1 MYVFRIA
8 EGFALFLSEIVLK
21 IVAIALALS
30 IWSLFPV
37 LISITSVFF
46 RWQRKSKKVHMIV
59 SFYLY
64 FLSRVTDIED
74 KHPSQKEIPDLFF
87 PVAQADVYECST
99 YAVVCRLK
107 SSPTYTI
114 TSTGGLF
121 SHPDYPGVTVTIPEN
136 AVAPDAPFTL
146 ELKVGVIKKA

>member
-1 MYVFRIA
+1 
-8 EGFALFLSEIVLK
+8 
-21 IVAIALALS
+21 
-30 IWSLFPV
+30 
-37 LISITSVFF
+37 
-46 RWQRKSKKVHMIV
+46 MIV

-74 KHPSQKEIPDLFF
+74 EHPSKKDIPDLFF

-107 SSPTYTI
+107 CSPTYTI

-121 SHPDYPGVTVTIPEN
+121 SHPDYPGVMVIFPEN
-136 AVAPDAPFTL
+136 AVAPESSFTL
-146 ELKVGVIKKA
+146 ELKVGVFKKVHFFLYKDSIDMRANKISPTAFKSDAVS

>member
-1 MYVFRIA
+1 
-8 EGFALFLSEIVLK
+8 
-21 IVAIALALS
+21 
-30 IWSLFPV
+30 
-37 LISITSVFF
+37 
-46 RWQRKSKKVHMIV
+46 MIV

-74 KHPSQKEIPDLFF
+74 EHPSQKEIPDLFF

-121 SHPDYPGVTVTIPEN
+121 SHPDYPGVMVTIPEN
-136 AVAPDAPFTL
+136 AVAPESPFTL
-146 ELKVGVIKKA
+146 ELKVGLIKKVHFFLYKDSIDMRANKISPTAFQSDTVSQKWQSNNDQSSGLDCTQ

>member
-1 MYVFRIA
+1 MV
-8 EGFALFLSEIVLK
+8 
-21 IVAIALALS
+21 
-30 IWSLFPV
+30 
-37 LISITSVFF
+37 
-46 RWQRKSKKVHMIV
+46 V

-74 KHPSQKEIPDLFF
+74 EHLSKKDIPDLFF

-107 SSPTYTI
+107 CSPTYTI

-121 SHPDYPGVTVTIPEN
+121 SHPDYPGVMVTIPEN
-136 AVAPDAPFTL
+136 AVAPESPFTL
-146 ELKVGVIKKA
+146 ELKVGLFRKVHFFFYKDSIDMRANEMSPTAFKSDTATQK

>member
-1 MYVFRIA
+1 MAKEVTESTYDSYILLV
-8 EGFALFLSEIVLK
+8 
-21 IVAIALALS
+21 
-30 IWSLFPV
+30 
-37 LISITSVFF
+37 
-46 RWQRKSKKVHMIV
+46 
-59 SFYLY
+59 

-74 KHPSQKEIPDLFF
+74 EHPSQKEIPDLFF

-121 SHPDYPGVTVTIPEN
+121 SHPDYPGVMVTIPEN
-136 AVAPDAPFTL
+136 AVAPESPFTL
-146 ELKVGVIKKA
+146 ELKVGVFKKVHFSYIKTVLICGQIKSAPRLLKVIRFLKNDNLIMTSLVGLTAHSNF